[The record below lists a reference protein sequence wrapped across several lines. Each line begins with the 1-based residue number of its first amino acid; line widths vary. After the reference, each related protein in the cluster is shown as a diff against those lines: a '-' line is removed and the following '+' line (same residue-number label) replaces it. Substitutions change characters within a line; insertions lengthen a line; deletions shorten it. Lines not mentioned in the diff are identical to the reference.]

1 MKVRIKRQ
9 DDRKISAVLASFFI
23 SEEREELQ

>member
-9 DDRKISAVLASFFI
+9 VTEDQRRIGKFFI

>member
-9 DDRKISAVLASFFI
+9 DDRRQRRIGKFFI

>member
-9 DDRKISAVLASFFI
+9 DDRRSAPYWQVFI

>member
-1 MKVRIKRQ
+1 MKVRTK
-9 DDRKISAVLASFFI
+9 DRMTEDQRRIGKFFI